1 MNKLL
6 LLEDDISLIDGLNYS
21 LKKNGFDIDVVRTV
35 EEAKQHLTQIEKY
48 DLLILD
54 VTLPDGTGFEI
65 CERVDVYK
73 RQVYPSLFLHNLML
87 IFLYFCKEPE
97 VIYL

>member
-21 LKKNGFDIDVVRTV
+21 LKKNGFDLDVVRTI
-35 EEAKQHLTQIEKY
+35 EEAKQHLVEIGKY

-54 VTLPDGTGFEI
+54 VTLPD
-65 CERVDVYK
+65 
-73 RQVYPSLFLHNLML
+73 
-87 IFLYFCKEPE
+87 
-97 VIYL
+97 

>member
-35 EEAKQHLTQIEKY
+35 EEAKQHLT
-48 DLLILD
+48 
-54 VTLPDGTGFEI
+54 
-65 CERVDVYK
+65 
-73 RQVYPSLFLHNLML
+73 
-87 IFLYFCKEPE
+87 
-97 VIYL
+97 